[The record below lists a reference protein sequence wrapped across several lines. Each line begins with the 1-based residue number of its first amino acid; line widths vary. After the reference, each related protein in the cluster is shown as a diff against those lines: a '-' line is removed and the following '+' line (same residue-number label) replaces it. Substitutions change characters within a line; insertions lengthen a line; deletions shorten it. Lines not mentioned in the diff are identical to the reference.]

1 MRALYFKTSNK
12 QLTNTENLETFMDFI
27 SSAVLSGFL
36 YDMLKHG
43 ASISADIVK
52 AKLKDWVV
60 SDIVSSALSDE
71 ISKLNLNDELSESAI
86 EKKINQAPK
95 LMELMA
101 TIKKAENVTTIIQ
114 NHSGTGDNVG
124 RDKITK

>member
-1 MRALYFKTSNK
+1 
-12 QLTNTENLETFMDFI
+12 MDFI